1 MRYTSS
7 KGYLIGGII
16 CFVLSGL
23 LFCFGFVCL
32 VLAQTEGEGS
42 VFSKLGILALFA
54 IVLIPFGIACLH
66 KNGVNKIVLEGKK
79 SFCTVEKVEI
89 GHSRYSAWIYVD
101 FSFKD
106 KSGNVHTHTQS
117 FNRYLINE
125 FQIGNKFECYIL
137 GDKCFIDPNNIKI
150 VDESSL
156 TVDDTIEF

>member
-7 KGYLIGGII
+7 KGYLICGIT

-23 LFCFGFVCL
+23 LLCFAFVCM
-32 VLAQTEGEGS
+32 VLAEMEGEGS
-42 VFSKLGILALFA
+42 VFSKLCLFGLFI
-54 IVLIPFGIACLH
+54 IVLIPFGIACFA
-66 KNGVNKIVLEGKK
+66 KNSENKIVLEGKK
-79 SFCTVEKVEI
+79 GFCAVEKVEI
-89 GHSRYSAWIYVD
+89 GYSRYSAWIYVD

-117 FNRYLINE
+117 FNRDLINE

-150 VDESSL
+150 IDESSL

>member
-7 KGYLIGGII
+7 KGYLICGIT

-23 LFCFGFVCL
+23 LFCFSFVCM
-32 VLAQTEGEGS
+32 VLAQMEGEGS
-42 VFSKLGILALFA
+42 VFSKLCLFGLFI

-66 KNGVNKIVLEGKK
+66 KNSENKIVLEGKK
-79 SFCTVEKVEI
+79 GFCTVEKTEI
-89 GHSRYSAWIYVD
+89 HHSRYVSRLAVD

-106 KSGNVHTHTQS
+106 KSGNVHTHCQL
-117 FNRYLINE
+117 FDRDLINE

-150 VDESSL
+150 IDESSL